1 MMIKKN
7 NKKDDEGEEDG
18 DADGDD
24 DGGVVVV
31 SWADKGLTT
40 TTIHPSH
47 VSFPPAHTTRLS
59 PPPHCF

>member
-24 DGGVVVV
+24 DGGVVV